1 MFKPRATRRYGWALE
16 RPLLSPSQMSS
27 RCVTS
32 AILAGVTAWA
42 IGCAPAVRSTVTGP
56 VAPRELA
63 EFWEDVDPRSRDLF
77 HGVAGRQLQ
86 PDPKAVYTVKATD
99 TTGFSISYDVEDE
112 SGVEWSVKIGDEAQS
127 EVTASRIVWGMGYQQ
142 PPNAYLAR
150 WHWREGEARRLEN
163 GGRFRPQLPT
173 LKNAGIW
180 SWHENAF
187 VGTQAYRGLLV
198 LMMILNSTDLKD
210 DNNAV
215 YERRKE
221 DRLVGRWYAVKDL
234 GATLGTTGR
243 MDPKRNDIEAFEPH
257 GFITGVRDG
266 RVTFAF
272 RGRHQELLR
281 VITPD
286 DVVWMCNR
294 LARLTLAQWK
304 DAFRAGGYEEA
315 LATRFIRRIQGKI
328 AEGQA
333 LQPRAGGRR
342 S

>member
-1 MFKPRATRRYGWALE
+1 
-16 RPLLSPSQMSS
+16 MSS
-27 RCVTS
+27 RGVTS
-32 AILAGVTAWA
+32 AVLTVVAAWA
-42 IGCAPAVRSTVTGP
+42 IGCAPAIRSTVPGP
-56 VAPRELA
+56 LGPRESWQSSGKTWTRGPA
-63 EFWEDVDPRSRDLF
+63 ISSTAWP
-77 HGVAGRQLQ
+77 AGEVQ

-127 EVTASRIVWGMGYQQ
+127 EVTASRIVWAMGYQQ

-163 GGRFRPQLPT
+163 GGRFRPKLPT

-180 SWHENAF
+180 SWHEKPF

-215 YERRKE
+215 YERRK
-221 DRLVGRWYAVKDL
+221 DDHVVGRWYAVKDL

-266 RVTFAF
+266 RVKFAF

-304 DAFRAGGYEEA
+304 DAFRAGGYDEA
-315 LATRFIRRIQGKI
+315 LAARFIRRIQ
-328 AEGQA
+328 AEDC
-333 LQPRAGGRR
+333 RR
-342 S
+342 TGAAAARRRGAVVMVRVPGSSWCCARLVT

>member
-1 MFKPRATRRYGWALE
+1 MFKARATSRYCWALE
-16 RPLLSPSQMSS
+16 QPLLRLTDMSK
-27 RCVTS
+27 RRLTS
-32 AILAGVTAWA
+32 GVLAGVAAWA
-42 IGCAPAVRSTVTGP
+42 ISCAPAVRSTVIGP
-56 VAPRELA
+56 LEPSRLA
-63 EFWEDVDPRSRDLF
+63 EFWEDVDPRTRDLF
-77 HGVAGRQLQ
+77 HGVAGREVQ

-127 EVTASRIVWGMGYQQ
+127 EVTASRIVWAMGYQQ

-163 GGRFRPQLPT
+163 GGRFRPKLPT

-180 SWHENAF
+180 AWHENPF

-215 YERRKE
+215 YERRRN
-221 DRLVGRWYAVKDL
+221 DRLIGRWYAVKDL
-234 GATLGTTGR
+234 GATLGATGR
-243 MDPKRNDIEAFEPH
+243 IDPKRNDIEAFEPH
-257 GFITGVRDG
+257 GFISGVRGD

-294 LARLTLAQWK
+294 LARLTAAQWN
-304 DAFRAGGYEEA
+304 DAFRAGAYDEA
-315 LATRFIRRIQGKI
+315 LAARVIPRLPQKNAGR
-328 AEGQA
+328 EG
-333 LQPRAGGRR
+333 L
-342 S
+342 